1 MLSNSHYGP
10 AMAGV
15 AVFFPT
21 AMGNLWGGPAWQCHK
36 VQWRVYMAEFGL
48 PPCSAIDNT
57 GVNNDQLIPF
67 FDYFVPTLANV
78 LLIILY
84 WLIFFL
90 LVVLC
95 LASILLIYAPV
106 YMKVFLHWHCF
117 YNVVMAGFYCM
128 LGQYASTQSFA
139 LICTQFVYYLVICAL
154 QSFYQSCL

>member
-1 MLSNSHYGP
+1 MGLP
-10 AMAGV
+10 WQV
-15 AVFFPT
+15 WRFFSLLPWEISGE
-21 AMGNLWGGPAWQCHK
+21 ARHGSAIKCNGMFIWLN
-36 VQWRVYMAEFGL
+36 FGL

-90 LVVLC
+90 LIVLC